1 VSSPA
6 RPRETINML
15 LLLDLPWQV
24 ALAAMTGCAA
34 DVVGGVTL
42 HKVLQIGAPS
52 KVRAVVAPTLPL
64 LPSCL
69 PQQAC
74 CPLAPAAPP
83 PPPHPTP
90 RWVTY

>member
-1 VSSPA
+1 
-6 RPRETINML
+6 ML

-52 KVRAVVAPTLPL
+52 KVGNILSGRSRKRGEQLGKLDVLIVDEARQGGSAGRAVLVA
-64 LPSCL
+64 
-69 PQQAC
+69 
-74 CPLAPAAPP
+74 
-83 PPPHPTP
+83 
-90 RWVTY
+90 